1 MRKIKPDVIKQ
12 KKNNDGK
19 LNQKCPDE
27 WKEMQTALKVTS
39 ANLQKNQKKTGVES
53 PPKSHAEHSVN
64 KICLKTL
71 TYFSGIN

>member
-1 MRKIKPDVIKQ
+1 VK
-12 KKNNDGK
+12 
-19 LNQKCPDE
+19 DE

-39 ANLQKNQKKTGVES
+39 ANLQKNQKKTGGET
-53 PPKSHAEHSVN
+53 PPKAHAEHSVN